1 MEVMSMH
8 VHVLCTCVE
17 YLRIFLYVTYI
28 QYHIDIIK
36 NYGSTKVQRTSFRT
50 NYVSAQRTFV
60 LRKKYFI
67 YYRIKR

>member
-28 QYHIDIIK
+28 QYHIDIKK
-36 NYGSTKVQRTSFRT
+36 NYGSTKV
-50 NYVSAQRTFV
+50 
-60 LRKKYFI
+60 LRSVQTTCPHNVPSY
-67 YYRIKR
+67 

>member
-36 NYGSTKVQRTSFRT
+36 NYGSTKV
-50 NYVSAQRTFV
+50 
-60 LRKKYFI
+60 LRSVQTTCPHNVPSY
-67 YYRIKR
+67 